1 MAKPAFTDSF
11 PVERDNYGDF
21 IRLVRQDVIK
31 YCSDKRPGIDQ
42 PVLPPE
48 KPVPEL
54 WFFISLSTKATR
66 SLTLAIRMDNLY
78 LVGFKTPAGVWWEF
92 GKDGDT
98 HLIDRKSKFLGFG
111 GRYQDLIGDRGLDTV
126 TLGRREMV
134 QAVDYLA
141 NYTGTPT
148 ITGSYMPSSE
158 LEAGG
163 VDPYFVVKSKLVK
176 LVIMICEGVRFFTVQ
191 GTVDKRFDDV
201 VPARIT
207 QREGKQVQKWD
218 RICKAV
224 FKWADDPTARF
235 PDLQALGINDKND
248 AAKIVAL
255 VKDQN

>member
-1 MAKPAFTDSF
+1 MAPKPAFTDSF
-11 PVERDNYGDF
+11 PVENKDGYGDF

-31 YCSDKRPGIDQ
+31 YCKDKRPGIDQ

-54 WFFISLSTKATR
+54 WFHIILSTKATR

-78 LVGFKTPAGVWWEF
+78 LVGFKTPDLVDKKKEGVWWEF

-98 HLIDRKSKFLGFG
+98 HLIDKGSKFLNFG
-111 GRYQDLIGDRGLDTV
+111 GRYQDLVGQAGLETV
-126 TLGRREMV
+126 TLGRVEMRE
-134 QAVDYLA
+134 AVNFLA
-141 NYTGTPT
+141 NYTGPSTS
-148 ITGSYMPSSE
+148 TGGEDKYAE
-158 LEAGG
+158 
-163 VDPYFVVKSKLVK
+163 VKSKLAK